1 MKLRVNLY
9 QAALQ
14 PRQDKMT
21 LPQLIRVTSLLLLL
35 LVATGGLA
43 YQQLSTARAQVAL
56 AQTQQQHKVKELEQY
71 QQALA
76 ARQPSAQLQQQAS
89 VLQQSIAQKQ
99 QLLSYL
105 QQENNKT
112 PPQYAKVMQ
121 HLSDIDPK
129 GLWLTGFALG
139 GSEQFAGITRD
150 AELLPAWLTA
160 LGNAPGLQGLEFS
173 LVKLEPV
180 ADGAYRQFVVSAKQ
194 KTAQDFTT
202 LLQQPAATAPAVNN
216 VAPAASSPAAEAAKT
231 LKNNGSSGGQP

>member
-14 PRQDKMT
+14 PRHDKMT
-21 LPQLIRVTSLLLLL
+21 LPELIRATSLVLLLL
-35 LVATGGLA
+35 LVGGGFA
-43 YQQLSTARAQVAL
+43 YQQLSTARAQFEL
-56 AQTQQQHKVKELEQY
+56 AQTQQQHKVKELELY
-71 QQALA
+71 QQALS

-89 VLQQSIAQKQ
+89 VLKQSIAQKQ
-99 QLLSYL
+99 QLLGYL

-139 GSEQFAGITRD
+139 GSEQFEGITKD
-150 AELLPAWLTA
+150 AELVPRWLTA
-160 LGNAPGLQGLEFS
+160 LGAAPGLQGLEFS

-180 ADGAYRQFVVSAKQ
+180 AEGAYRQFLVSAKA
-194 KTAQDFTT
+194 KTTQHLTG
-202 LLQQPAATAPAVNN
+202 LLQQPAAATPANTK
-216 VAPAASSPAAEAAKT
+216 AEPATSTPAAEAAQQ
-231 LKNNGSSGGQP
+231 LNQNASSGGQP

>member
-14 PRQDKMT
+14 PRHDKMT
-21 LPQLIRVTSLLLLL
+21 LPQLVRATTLVLGLLLA
-35 LVATGGLA
+35 VGGWA
-43 YQQLSTARAQVAL
+43 YQQLSTARAELKL

-76 ARQPSAQLQQQAS
+76 ARQPSAQLQQQAN

-105 QQENNKT
+105 QQEHNKT

-139 GSEQFAGITRD
+139 GSEQFEGITKD
-150 AELLPAWLTA
+150 AELVPLWLTA
-160 LGNAPGLQGLEFS
+160 LGAAPGLQGLEFN

-180 ADGAYRQFVVSAKQ
+180 AEGAYRQFLVSAKA
-194 KTAQDFTT
+194 KTTQDLTG
-202 LLQQPAATAPAVNN
+202 LLQQPAATAPAAKN
-216 VAPAASSPAAEAAKT
+216 VAPPALSPAAEAAQQ